1 MWDNVTSVEMSVAH
15 KKAKNAFQCAK
26 GKMQLGAW
34 LKSKYTLKAQ
44 YRGIAYNGKKKSIK
58 SINIFLSDCTT

>member
-1 MWDNVTSVEMSVAH
+1 MWDNATPVEMSVAH

-26 GKMQLGAW
+26 GRLQLGTW

-44 YRGIAYNGKKKSIK
+44 CRGLSSIQW
-58 SINIFLSDCTT
+58 